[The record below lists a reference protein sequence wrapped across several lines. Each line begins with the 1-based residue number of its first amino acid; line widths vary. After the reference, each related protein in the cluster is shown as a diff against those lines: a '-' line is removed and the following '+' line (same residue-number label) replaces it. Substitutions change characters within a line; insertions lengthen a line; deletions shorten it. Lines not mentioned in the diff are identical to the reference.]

1 MYIARALWS
10 IFISSTTPPLSHLGE
25 VHTRPSLAL
34 TLGKLNWIAQKEP
47 EIALIQNIERVLPKE
62 TNMKIEQHILY
73 VSCYLDDCEKLG
85 QSIKRYLRSHSGTM
99 AAGYSDRAT
108 MTRWLWDGQAIH
120 AIARGHRGIIAKC
133 TIDMSIKCLFSI
145 KAHSS
150 LNLDR
155 HQTKD
160 IREHSTSVESDI
172 RLLLYI
178 NFRKFSNFLQKV
190 SKSIW
195 DMEMEMF
202 AHFSSLS
209 YSCFVFVSRCGGGVW
224 WEGVRMLVNSLPP
237 RWFLIKAAD

>member
-1 MYIARALWS
+1 MRGRCGAFLYPPQLHPYRTLERCTHARAL
-10 IFISSTTPPLSHLGE
+10 LSL
-25 VHTRPSLAL
+25 SA
-34 TLGKLNWIAQKEP
+34 NWIGLLRKSLRLRSFRTLRECYQKRRTWK
-47 EIALIQNIERVLPKE
+47 LSNIYFTRVATWTTVKNL
-62 TNMKIEQHILY
+62 
-73 VSCYLDDCEKLG
+73 
-85 QSIKRYLRSHSGTM
+85 SIKRYLRSHSRTM

-150 LNLDR
+150 LNLGR

-160 IREHSTSVESDI
+160 TREHSTSVESDI
-172 RLLLYI
+172 RLLLYV

-202 AHFSSLS
+202 AHFSSLP